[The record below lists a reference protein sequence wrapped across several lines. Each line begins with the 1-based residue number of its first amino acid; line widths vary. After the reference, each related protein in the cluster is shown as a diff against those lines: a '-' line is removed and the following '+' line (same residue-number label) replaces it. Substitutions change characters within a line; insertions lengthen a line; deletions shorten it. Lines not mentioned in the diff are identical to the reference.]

1 MGLLNSGFFFMVDF
15 SYGGDFWFPAKRGAA
30 PKKISESSLEFYNEP
45 RKIAVCKKY
54 QFLYKIFN

>member
-1 MGLLNSGFFFMVDF
+1 MVDF